1 MLCHHKKKKQNIQ
14 FASFVVI
21 INGVFHNF
29 FWGVG
34 EDGGGSVVAKRV
46 YRKVTASE
54 GGGEGHW
61 NTAEH

>member
-46 YRKVTASE
+46 LRGAIENEEVGS
-54 GGGEGHW
+54 G
-61 NTAEH
+61 NFD